1 MVGRICPPG
10 CNRVKVS
17 QNLGATPVAPVAPV
31 DTSLNFYGR
40 IGNFHTN
47 RIILIILGEHY
58 NISVFDFFLPN
69 LELWTEV
76 LSSKTLTKDK
86 SPYKFN
92 HDVLVKPE
100 GELIVEPGV
109 ELQFAPEAG
118 IIVRGVFNAEGTSE
132 ETIKFDSYER
142 KGKSFLKNV

>member
-1 MVGRICPPG
+1 M
-10 CNRVKVS
+10 
-17 QNLGATPVAPVAPV
+17 
-31 DTSLNFYGR
+31 
-40 IGNFHTN
+40 
-47 RIILIILGEHY
+47 IILGEHY